1 MFDVIIIGAGTA
13 GMTAALYLLRAK
25 KKVLILESES
35 FGGQIASSPLVEN
48 YPGIAKIS
56 GLELANALFNQVEA
70 LGATIELEK
79 VTEIQVT
86 KKTKIVVTEENRYE
100 TPAVIIATG
109 VKYRR
114 LGLPHE
120 EELIG
125 HGVSYCSVCDGP
137 FFKDKIVAV
146 NGGGNAALQQ
156 ATYLATFCQKV
167 YLIHRRDEFKGEEA
181 LVEAL
186 KQNDKVAFILNSQ
199 VEALLGKEK
208 LTGLKLKNL
217 KTDKTQELTVDGLF
231 VAIGRTPN
239 NDAFQAL
246 GILNKAGFIIT
257 DDNGAT
263 TVPGILAAGDCR
275 EKKVRQLTTAAA
287 DGTIAALALS

>member
-56 GLELANALFNQVEA
+56 GLELANALFDQVEA